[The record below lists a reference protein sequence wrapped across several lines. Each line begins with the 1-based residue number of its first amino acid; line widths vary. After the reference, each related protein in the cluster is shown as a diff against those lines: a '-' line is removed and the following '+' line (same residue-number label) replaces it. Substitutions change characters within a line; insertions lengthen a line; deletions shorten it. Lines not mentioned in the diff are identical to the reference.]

1 MSFFDE
7 LKKLTRPY
15 DNDDEF
21 FDTDAASAAPVEDEP
36 RVQEK
41 RSSFF
46 AEPDPVSQTSSI
58 PTPTPRTS
66 RRDSRLESRV
76 VNVGASQ
83 QKVVIVSPTQF
94 EEAADIAEHLKDKR
108 TVVMN
113 LENADKITARRLIDF
128 LSGFTYA
135 LEGKVKKVSGSIFL
149 IMPDGVGLMGD
160 LADEIENS
168 SLYF

>member
-113 LENADKITARRLIDF
+113 LENADKITARRLI
-128 LSGFTYA
+128 
-135 LEGKVKKVSGSIFL
+135 
-149 IMPDGVGLMGD
+149 
-160 LADEIENS
+160 EIGRAHV
-168 SLYF
+168 